1 MGRAYEFRRGRREK
15 RWDWMSKAFTK
26 FGREISM
33 AVKAGGPDPD
43 LNAKLRAVIQNAKT
57 ANMPKDRIENAIKKA
72 SSKEEG
78 NFEEMVYEGYAP
90 YGVAILVETA
100 TDNPTRTVAMVRMH
114 FTRNEG
120 TLGKTGSLDFLFE
133 RKGVFKIKADGLD
146 KDELELELIDFGA
159 DEVEQVDNEIYV
171 YTPFQ
176 DFGRMQ
182 KALEEKKINV
192 MSSEL
197 QRFPT
202 STVEVTPEQEE
213 EILEIIDKFE
223 QEDDVTA
230 VYHNM
235 KDVS

>member
-33 AVKAGGPDPD
+33 AVKQSGPDPD
-43 LNAKLRAVIQNAKT
+43 LNSKLRVIIQNAKT

-72 SSKEEG
+72 SSKEAG
-78 NFEEMVYEGYAP
+78 AFEEMVYEGYGP
-90 YGVAILVETA
+90 YGVAILVEAA
-100 TDNPTRTVAMVRMH
+100 TDNPVRTVAMVRMH

-133 RKGVFKIKADGLD
+133 RKGVFKINAEGLD

-159 DEVEQVDNEIYV
+159 DEVEQIDNEIFV
-171 YTPFQ
+171 YTPLQ

-182 KALEEKKINV
+182 KALEEMKINV

-202 STVEVTPEQEE
+202 STVEVTKAQEE
-213 EILEIIDKFE
+213 EVLDLIDKFE
-223 QEDDVTA
+223 QEDDVSA

-235 KDVS
+235 K